1 MFQAYYN
8 SFILY
13 FVKGVSPWDVV
24 NKRQAE
30 IENQIE
36 NLAALDDGILW
47 RKRSECDSRPGE
59 ESVVRDQIAVQL
71 EQQEQYEKSEIEMP
85 MVQ

>member
-36 NLAALDDGILW
+36 NLAALDDGIL
-47 RKRSECDSRPGE
+47 
-59 ESVVRDQIAVQL
+59 
-71 EQQEQYEKSEIEMP
+71 
-85 MVQ
+85 